1 MTKPIFIIRFPY
13 IENPDIMEKYLK
25 TYKEIGEQLSDYHVL
40 CPMDSSVERVEF
52 ECYTEKFTF
61 GHPEAIMNNMNELT
75 NKFNKQLEKYCV
87 I

>member
-52 ECYTEKFTF
+52 ECYNAINATDIEIEK
-61 GHPEAIMNNMNELT
+61 L
-75 NKFNKQLEKYCV
+75 KQRVLEK
-87 I
+87 IKIIK

>member
-52 ECYTEKFTF
+52 ECYNAINATDIEIEK
-61 GHPEAIMNNMNELT
+61 L
-75 NKFNKQLEKYCV
+75 KQRVLEK
-87 I
+87 IK

>member
-1 MTKPIFIIRFPY
+1 MTKPIFIVRFPY

-52 ECYTEKFTF
+52 ECYNAINATDIEIEK
-61 GHPEAIMNNMNELT
+61 L
-75 NKFNKQLEKYCV
+75 KQRVLEK
-87 I
+87 IK